1 MKTNTDAVT
10 VSKET
15 NDISQNEEIA
25 MVEYNNE
32 NVYLGVLQ
40 DSMLTFTKQQLGKL
54 GADFVIK
61 DLNFS
66 LNKKDRQ
73 KINSAYIIVN
83 IKCKI
88 VKNKFAINDEQK
100 KDLEN
105 AVKNYLVGKNA
116 ENVADKDSLK
126 DNGE

>member
-1 MKTNTDAVT
+1 
-10 VSKET
+10 
-15 NDISQNEEIA
+15 

-40 DSMLTFTKQQLGKL
+40 DSMLTFTRQPLGKL
-54 GADFVIK
+54 GPDFVIK

-73 KINSAYIIVN
+73 LINSAYIIAN

-88 VKNKFAINDEQK
+88 VKNKFTINEEQK
-100 KDLEN
+100 KDLEKS
-105 AVKNYLVGKNA
+105 VKKYLAGKNTK
-116 ENVADKDSLK
+116 NVADKDSLK
-126 DNGE
+126 N